1 MTPQPPTP
9 SPEAQAFLAT
19 LSPKRQQTQV
29 KAIQRALEGDLHL
42 LHLMRNLRIRDAKLP
57 DSTPEIEVATT
68 TLADHLA
75 AVYTPRHTPPK
86 GTILYLHGGGW
97 VIGSI
102 HTCAQVCHQLAAT
115 TNQRI
120 IALDY
125 PLAPENPFPKP
136 LQTIL
141 EATRQ
146 IRRQYGGRLIAAGDS
161 AGGNLALALER
172 HHPLDALLLYYPVTH
187 AIADQRP
194 SWQHFATIPSLDA
207 TLMETFNQAYAPLH
221 LRQTH
226 PDLSPLVEQP
236 IRAPHCPVLLVAA
249 PCDILADQGLAYARQ
264 IKQTGA
270 DIHYRQIPGSVHL
283 FMTMPGQ
290 PNARRQALHIT
301 ADFLAAR
308 TLL

>member
-9 SPEAQAFLAT
+9 SPEAKAFLAT

-42 LHLMRNLRIRDAKLP
+42 LRLMRNLRIRDAKLP
-57 DSTPEIEVATT
+57 DSTPEIEVAQT
-68 TLADHLA
+68 TLAGQPA
-75 AVYTPRHTPPK
+75 AVYTPRPTPPK

-102 HTCAQVCHQLAAT
+102 HTCAQACHQLATAT
-115 TNQRI
+115 GLRV

-141 EATRQ
+141 EAARQ
-146 IRRQYGGRLIAAGDS
+146 IRQQYGGKLIAAGDS

-172 HHPLDALLLYYPVTH
+172 HQPLDALLLYYPVTH

-194 SWQHFATIPSLDA
+194 SWKHFATIPSLDA

-236 IRAPHCPVLLVAA
+236 IRAPHCPVLLIAA
-249 PCDILADQGLAYARQ
+249 PCDILADQGHTYADK
-264 IKQTGA
+264 IKQAGA
-270 DIHYRQIPGSVHL
+270 DIHYHPIPGSVHL

-290 PNARRQALHIT
+290 PNARRQALQT
-301 ADFLAAR
+301 TVDFLATR